1 MASESSSLVE
11 VLSSGDVA
19 EARSVYSRVLQ
30 GDLTLTRAEWFLLI
44 SAFRHDLE
52 QLQRVWCSMLDY
64 GIQPA
69 GNSMESLLRSFTRA
83 GLTVPTN
90 TILSL
95 VRKSGLTGGRLWT
108 ALIQCLV
115 LEQDLSTVRSSLR
128 TMITEGFKPETHFW
142 AGVRWPT
149 DNAENLQRLC
159 YIFEQLGSSAGSR
172 LNNEV
177 LKLQTRSGD
186 LDGAVQTLDV
196 CLRENGTPSVD
207 AIASLV
213 RRLARAGD
221 MVNAEKVLATLRSLG
236 VEPNAKTLNVMT
248 VGYAERGDV
257 ADALKLR
264 DEMLALGLQPEAQ
277 TLQVLLRA
285 LATSPAS
292 LGSEPTHPA
301 SNSLDFAST
310 FATPTL
316 LRRLVRSGDLQ
327 MALRVREEMS
337 SQGMIP
343 DAPTLGILLRALA
356 RAGDLEGALR
366 IREEMSSLGLAP
378 NAPALGSLLGAL
390 ARAGQL
396 ERALSIREEMSLLG
410 LVPDA
415 PTLGILL
422 RALARSGN
430 LEGASRIREDM
441 SSLGLVPDAPTLGS
455 QLAALVRAGNL
466 EGALHIRDEMSSL
479 GLELN
484 APTLSSLLRAVE
496 KSGNRPAA
504 ESIQAELLQLEST
517 EIEIETGFLNAE
529 DERDDESSSTK
540 AQLATSQPPEVTWGL
555 QIAQAAR
562 KDPGEAEQLIESMLA
577 GGIRPNLRHWTPII
591 GAYAAEGDSANAL
604 RVFEAMRLSGVTPDL
619 FCWNNLLKSYS
630 FSGDISAMD
639 AQLEAMKTQGI
650 APNAFTW
657 GLILRLYRDR
667 RMPKHAQQA
676 FASMVESGVKPNNVT
691 VTLLIEAL
699 VSSGDVPAALAAIDL
714 LQRTGTKLDQK
725 TLSAALKVY
734 QTNRDVHG
742 ATELFGIWEQSGVAP
757 DTWAWNG
764 LLWIYGQL
772 GDTVSMRGL
781 LIRMKE
787 RGVQPDTH
795 TWAQLVRAYCAKRD
809 LPGARALL
817 DQLRVDGIEVSAY
830 HWVPILNELAES
842 RDVDGLAAEE
852 KRIEPRLLS
861 TAPVIGVL
869 LKGYGNC
876 RRTDLA
882 EATVGRASGCLEDV
896 HLLGALARVYALSR
910 ERPRDLERFSTC
922 KRAESPETAVT
933 NAWVGLALSFSGSEQ
948 EALRWMSGLKGS
960 RVMFFHGVRCSVASR
975 VGAAELATA
984 LRQLFDDVNLTTE
997 EISEAYSRLAITSIR
1012 AHREVN
1018 SELVAELNE
1027 AFVNQLRGGRSARA
1041 VLSDLIRAQTYPWL
1055 AMTIAFSNRLDFDFL
1070 ELEVL
1075 LEDESARKRAIQD
1088 LDFARTWS
1096 SSQVNSG

>member
-1 MASESSSLVE
+1 MVSESSSLVE

-90 TILSL
+90 TIFSL

-115 LEQDLSTVRSSLR
+115 LEQDLSIVRSSLR
-128 TMITEGFKPETHFW
+128 TMITEGFNPETHFW

-149 DNAENLQRLC
+149 DDAENLQRLC
-159 YIFEQLGSSAGSR
+159 YIFEQLGLSAGSR
-172 LNNEV
+172 FNNEV

-196 CLRENGTPSVD
+196 CLRENGSPSVD
-207 AIASLV
+207 AITSLI

-236 VEPNAKTLNVMT
+236 FEPNAKTLNVMT
-248 VGYAERGDV
+248 VGYAELGDV
-257 ADALKLR
+257 ARALKLR

-285 LATSPAS
+285 LATSPES
-292 LGSEPTHPA
+292 LGSESTHPA

-310 FATPTL
+310 IATPTL

-327 MALRVREEMS
+327 MALRIRDEML

-343 DAPTLGILLRALA
+343 DAPTLGILLRALT
-356 RAGDLEGALR
+356 RSGDLEGALR
-366 IREEMSSLGLAP
+366 IREEMSSLGLTP

-396 ERALSIREEMSLLG
+396 EGALRIREEMS
-410 LVPDA
+410 
-415 PTLGILL
+415 
-422 RALARSGN
+422 
-430 LEGASRIREDM
+430 
-441 SSLGLVPDAPTLGS
+441 SLGLAPDAPTLGS
-455 QLAALVRAGNL
+455 LLAALVRAGNL
-466 EGALHIRDEMSSL
+466 EGALHIREEMVSL
-479 GLELN
+479 GLVLN
-484 APTLSSLLRAVE
+484 APTLVRLLRAVE
-496 KSGNRPAA
+496 QSGNRPAA
-504 ESIQAELLQLEST
+504 ESIHTELMKLQPT
-517 EIEIETGFLNAE
+517 ELDIETGFLNQE
-529 DERDDESSSTK
+529 DESDVESGS
-540 AQLATSQPPEVTWGL
+540 AVGNAATSEPPDVTWGRR
-555 QIAQAAR
+555 IAQAAH
-562 KDPGEAEQLIESMLA
+562 KDPGEAEQLIASMFAEGVL
-577 GGIRPNLRHWTPII
+577 PNVRHWTPII
-591 GAYAAEGDSANAL
+591 GAYSAAGDSANAL
-604 RVFEAMRLSGVTPDL
+604 RVFEAMRLSGITPDL
-619 FCWNNLLKSYS
+619 FCWNNLLKGYS
-630 FSGDISAMD
+630 VSGDIAAMD
-639 AQLEAMKTQGI
+639 AQLQAMKTQGI

-657 GLILRLYRDR
+657 GLIIRLYRDR
-667 RMPKHAQQA
+667 GMPKHAQQA
-676 FASMVESGVKPNNVT
+676 FASMVESGVQPNNVT
-691 VTLLIEAL
+691 VTLLIETL
-699 VSSGDVPAALAAIDL
+699 VQSGDVPAVLAAIDL

-725 TLSAALKVY
+725 TLSAALRVFQAK
-734 QTNRDVHG
+734 RDVHG
-742 ATELFGIWEQSGVAP
+742 ATELFDIWEQSGVAP
-757 DTWAWNG
+757 DIWAWNG
-764 LLWIYGQL
+764 LLGIYGQL
-772 GDTVSMRGL
+772 GDTVGMRGL
-781 LIRMKE
+781 LTSMKE
-787 RGVQPDTH
+787 RGVEPDTH

-809 LPGARALL
+809 LPGARVLL

-852 KRIEPRLLS
+852 KRIEPRLRS
-861 TAPVIGVL
+861 TAPVVGVL

-882 EATVGRASGCLEDV
+882 EATVRSAPGCLEDAR
-896 HLLGALARVYALSR
+896 LLGALARVYALSR
-910 ERPRDLERFSTC
+910 ERPRDLERFSIR
-922 KRAESPETAVT
+922 KGAESSEMLVT

-975 VGAAELATA
+975 VGATQLATA

-997 EISEAYSRLAITSIR
+997 EISEAYLRLAVTSIR

-1018 SELVAELNE
+1018 SELVAELNG
-1027 AFVNQLRGGRSARA
+1027 AFVNQLRGSRSARA

-1055 AMTIAFSNRLDFDFL
+1055 AMTIAFSDRLDFDFL

-1088 LDFARTWS
+1088 LEFARTWS
-1096 SSQVNSG
+1096 SSQVNLG